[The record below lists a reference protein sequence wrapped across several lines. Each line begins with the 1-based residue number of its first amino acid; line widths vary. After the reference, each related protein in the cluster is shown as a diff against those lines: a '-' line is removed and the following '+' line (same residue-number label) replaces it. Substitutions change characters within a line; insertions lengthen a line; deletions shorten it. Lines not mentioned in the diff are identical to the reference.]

1 MARKR
6 CRTPAPAL
14 ATAALLVLGAWLF
27 CRLLPAWSG
36 GGQPGTL
43 SPRLVLHAASR
54 DLGSVDQ
61 GRVLRATFPVTNAGG
76 RRLLILEEG
85 GGCCGQPAE
94 ARRLIV
100 PPGGCENL
108 TVEVDTAP
116 WHGRMEHVVHYT
128 TNDPEIPRFALR
140 VTAQVHSGAAVSVD
154 LAGQNKGV
162 RTL

>member
-1 MARKR
+1 MPRKR
-6 CRTPAPAL
+6 CRTAVPAL

-27 CRLLPAWSG
+27 CRLLPPWSASG
-36 GGQPGTL
+36 PTGAPC
-43 SPRLVLHAASR
+43 PRLVLHALKR

-100 PPGGCENL
+100 PPGERESL
-108 TVEVDTAP
+108 AVEVDTAP
-116 WHGRMEHVVHYT
+116 WHGRMDHVVYYT
-128 TNDPEIPRFALR
+128 TNDPELPRFALQ
-140 VTAQVHSGAAVSVD
+140 VTAQVRA
-154 LAGQNKGV
+154 
-162 RTL
+162 TTP